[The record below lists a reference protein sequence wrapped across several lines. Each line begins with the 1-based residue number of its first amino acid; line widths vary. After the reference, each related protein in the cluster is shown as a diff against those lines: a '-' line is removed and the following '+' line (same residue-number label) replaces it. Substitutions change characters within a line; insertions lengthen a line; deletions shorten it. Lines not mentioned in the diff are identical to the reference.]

1 MLDQEG
7 GCTLEELFAEDEHCL
22 NQLKSSNARLTEFMC
37 QRETLQKLI
46 TYATKMPA
54 DPEDHT
60 LAHKYPF
67 IAADILTAN
76 KTIAK
81 SLVEGGWQSK
91 PEPDTQDAEEDDIAL
106 RMVSNS
112 LKEANDKKETKET
125 LVEELDLKEDGSSEQ
140 VQIGAN
146 EDQDEEAK
154 SVEAAEVKSEPPEN
168 DYSLLEQLV
177 DGFFE
182 TCAEDM
188 LPVLCGYFNKIVCSL
203 VTKEKQRVLEYLL
216 LKKDGAIFDAI
227 GGRIEHHSLALLL
240 TELLQIQIKPEPPQT
255 KASAQ
260 YEWENSD
267 QENAEDEPEG
277 TLTPEQEQMQAILRA
292 KGQRIL
298 LGLLDAFSHKNDD
311 LERTLN
317 ANAILMEFCE
327 NDHCFAMLTHPDVLQ
342 KLIRVCCQTQRNL
355 TNLAYALNLLQTII
369 REFGGAEKEISDER
383 KQQIQLLFVKYFPDM
398 AYNCVMILMAQNSG
412 EGFYTNQTMTPVRK
426 IGPARLRAMELLKT
440 LFVTVAK
447 MKDGK
452 DLVTPLLR
460 VRVIDTLLH
469 MIKAYPFCCV
479 SHQQCIMILN
489 SMKDTLDKND
499 VAKLQQFILVELEA
513 QSAFEFPSGRT
524 TSGANMGQISQIA
537 FELRQLTQ
545 QEINNESSDEDEDPS
560 SAKLER
566 RDEIAQWLAFC
577 TTKIDKIER
586 VWNRKLEE
594 ADSTHSDDN
603 DSLHAKDD
611 DSLDYDHERAINAAL
626 DQAEFHRLSRSH
638 VQKRTRDQVTSDLQA
653 VKDSLKPLSKDDSDA
668 LNDLGAKEDFAH
680 NNYWRAPE
688 VYSIDDLMNELTE

>member
-22 NQLKSSNARLTEFMC
+22 NQLKSSNGRLTEFMC

-140 VQIGAN
+140 VEIGTN
-146 EDQDEEAK
+146 EEGEKDEEAK
-154 SVEAAEVKSEPPEN
+154 SVEAEEVKSAKSEPAQN
-168 DYSLLEQLV
+168 DYSLLDQLV

-182 TCAEDM
+182 TYADDM

-203 VTKEKQRVLEYLL
+203 VSKEKQRVLEYLL

-227 GGRIEHHSLALLL
+227 GGHIEHHSLALLL
-240 TELLQIQIKPEPPQT
+240 TELLQIQIKPEPSQT
-255 KASAQ
+255 KASSVQ

-267 QENAEDEPEG
+267 QDNAEDEPEG
-277 TLTPEQEQMQAILRA
+277 ILTPEQEQMQAILLA
-292 KGQRIL
+292 KGQKIL

-317 ANAILMEFCE
+317 ANTIFMEFCE
-327 NDHCFAMLTHPDVLQ
+327 NDHCFAMLTNPDVLQ
-342 KLIRVCCQTQRNL
+342 KLIKICCQTQNNL
-355 TNLAYALNLLQTII
+355 PNLAYALNLLQTII
-369 REFGGAEKEISDER
+369 KEFGGAEKEISDER

-398 AYNCVMILMAQNSG
+398 AYNCVMILMS
-412 EGFYTNQTMTPVRK
+412 
-426 IGPARLRAMELLKT
+426 
-440 LFVTVAK
+440 
-447 MKDGK
+447 
-452 DLVTPLLR
+452 
-460 VRVIDTLLH
+460 
-469 MIKAYPFCCV
+469 
-479 SHQQCIMILN
+479 
-489 SMKDTLDKND
+489 
-499 VAKLQQFILVELEA
+499 
-513 QSAFEFPSGRT
+513 
-524 TSGANMGQISQIA
+524 
-537 FELRQLTQ
+537 
-545 QEINNESSDEDEDPS
+545 
-560 SAKLER
+560 
-566 RDEIAQWLAFC
+566 
-577 TTKIDKIER
+577 
-586 VWNRKLEE
+586 
-594 ADSTHSDDN
+594 
-603 DSLHAKDD
+603 
-611 DSLDYDHERAINAAL
+611 
-626 DQAEFHRLSRSH
+626 
-638 VQKRTRDQVTSDLQA
+638 
-653 VKDSLKPLSKDDSDA
+653 
-668 LNDLGAKEDFAH
+668 
-680 NNYWRAPE
+680 
-688 VYSIDDLMNELTE
+688 